1 MEFNYVITECT
12 AVTHPGKKTRVT
24 LLLKLD
30 PDKELRVSVHIVFSL
45 LWSIDFQNEI
55 ENSSITIDKSW

>member
-1 MEFNYVITECT
+1 MELNYVITECT

-30 PDKELRVSVHIVFSL
+30 PGIGLRVSV
-45 LWSIDFQNEI
+45 QNEI
-55 ENSSITIDKSW
+55 ENSCVTIDKSW